1 MNTQTAFRSQLVPMV
16 VESTGH
22 GERGYDIYSRLLKDR
37 IILLGMPIDDDS
49 ANLIIAQL
57 LFLQAENPEQ
67 DIDLY
72 INSPGGSVTAGL
84 AIYDTIQ
91 SLSCD
96 VKTYCIGQCAS
107 MGAVLLAAGTQGK
120 RFALPHSRI
129 MIHQPWGGAEGTA
142 ADINIQAQE
151 ILRLKAMLN
160 GILAS
165 HSGQSVK
172 KVEKDTERDFFMSA
186 EEAVE
191 YRLVDKVLPAKP
203 KLPAKKAPAK
213 K

>member
-1 MNTQTAFRSQLVPMV
+1 MNKTTKSQLVPMV

-37 IILLGMPIDDDS
+37 IILLGTPIDDDV
-49 ANLIIAQL
+49 ANLVIAQL
-57 LFLQAENPEQ
+57 LFLQAEDPKK

-91 SLSCD
+91 TVSCD
-96 VKTYCIGQCAS
+96 VKTFCLGQCAS
-107 MGAVLLAAGTQGK
+107 MGAVLLAAGTPGK

-142 ADINIQAQE
+142 ADIEIQSKE
-151 ILRLKAMLN
+151 ILRLRSMLN
-160 GILAS
+160 NILAR
-165 HSGQSVK
+165 HTGK
-172 KVEKDTERDFFMSA
+172 NLKTIEKDTNRDFFMSA
-186 EEAVE
+186 SEAAA
-191 YRLVDKVLPAKP
+191 YGIVDSVINSNK
-203 KLPAKKAPAK
+203 
-213 K
+213 